1 MCYNII
7 VARIQINLKGVL
19 EMTRKKRIAKGMFIT
34 SKILNCNLT
43 IAKKV
48 TKCLL
53 NRGTIETFDLIS
65 DLLPTLNCCIDDG
78 CGYAKIIVDNKNFS
92 DLFWEKV

>member
-1 MCYNII
+1 
-7 VARIQINLKGVL
+7 
-19 EMTRKKRIAKGMFIT
+19 MTQKKRIAKGTFIT
-34 SKILNCNLT
+34 SRILKCNLT

-53 NRGTIETFDLIS
+53 NRGTIETFELID
-65 DLLPTLNCCIDDG
+65 DLLPTLNCWINYE
-78 CGYAKIIVDNKNFS
+78 CGYAKIIVNNKNFS

>member
-1 MCYNII
+1 
-7 VARIQINLKGVL
+7 
-19 EMTRKKRIAKGMFIT
+19 MTQKKRIAKGTFIT
-34 SKILNCNLT
+34 SRILKCNLT

-65 DLLPTLNCCIDDG
+65 DLLPILNCWIDDG
-78 CGYAKIIVDNKNFS
+78 CGYAKIIIDNKNFS